1 MINPSKFNCN
11 MGEIIMDNSRP
22 ILNKSSRK
30 PFSKAEYDRFNTMA
44 FEKLKEDMPGF
55 YIFQPEED
63 YGIDTFAY
71 ASKEAFDMGEDPLF
85 AIELEAKKS
94 GGWTG
99 EYPYPTVHFL
109 ARKAHLVNQSCV
121 PFWVQYNEHGTN
133 ALILPLPFVF
143 NYPIKQIF
151 GAKSSDAAGH
161 ELTSNDYYYDVA
173 IDACTFGRDKL
184 QDAVIDYFASILS
197 VAPQAIKAMPS
208 TLMGKGNKAYRA
220 LIQPMAKIA

>member
-1 MINPSKFNCN
+1 
-11 MGEIIMDNSRP
+11 
-22 ILNKSSRK
+22 
-30 PFSKAEYDRFNTMA
+30 
-44 FEKLKEDMPGF
+44 
-55 YIFQPEED
+55 
-63 YGIDTFAY
+63 
-71 ASKEAFDMGEDPLF
+71 MGEDPLF